1 MELHPDRNYGN
12 VEATTKLFAEIQS
25 AYEVLSDPQE
35 RSWYDSHRSSILRGA
50 SEVPGEHY
58 EHNVR
63 VTTSDDLLRTF
74 AHFTGQIDF
83 SDSSSGFYG
92 ILRSLFDT
100 LAKEEL
106 EACDWEGLDCIDYPS
121 FGHADDD
128 YEEVVKPFYAT
139 WNGFATQKTFAWM
152 DVYRTVDA
160 VDRRVRRIM
169 EKENRRFRDAGIR
182 EFNDTVR
189 QLVAFVRKR
198 DPRYKPNTQTQAERQ
213 KIIRDAATAQAAR
226 SRAANR
232 ARLAEKQSIPQW
244 AKQKESIEEED
255 QEVQEEEPE
264 EQFECVV
271 CRKTFKS
278 EQQFGV
284 HEKSKKHLKAV
295 QRLTKDMH
303 CQDQALDLNEGI
315 NQLGTAAKVP
325 EEAEPKDVRVTC
337 SDQNLVSEQH
347 SGILPSKGSGGIQ
360 EITPISDSSLSPGT
374 PSSMSSKDDDYATRQ
389 AVEERVFGKSH
400 EKNEVASSEEL
411 SSKPSIDI
419 DGLKL
424 ADSSSEET
432 DAARPSKPGKAKEK
446 RARKAAQV
454 SGAGSAA
461 EVSVDLSDSAF
472 NPLTIQFKCA
482 TCNSGFP
489 SKTRL
494 FNHIKDF
501 GHAQPISR
509 PGKRGKGKKK

>member
-50 SEVPGEHY
+50 SEAPGEHY
-58 EHNVR
+58 EHNER

-83 SDSSSGFYG
+83 SDSSNGFYST
-92 ILRSLFDT
+92 LRNLFDR

-106 EACDWEGLDCIDYPS
+106 VACEWEGLDSTDYPS

-128 YEEVVKPFYAT
+128 YEKVVRPFYAT

-160 VDRRVRRIM
+160 ADRRVRRIM

-182 EFNDTVR
+182 DFNDTVR

-198 DPRYKPNTQTQAERQ
+198 DPRYKPNTQTPAERQ

-244 AKQKESIEEED
+244 ATQKESTEED
-255 QEVQEEEPE
+255 VQEVQEEEPE

-271 CRKTFKS
+271 CRKIFKS

-295 QRLTKDMH
+295 QRLKKEMH
-303 CQDQALDLNEGI
+303 CEDQALDLNDGVD
-315 NQLGTAAKVP
+315 QTGTAASVP
-325 EEAEPKDVRVTC
+325 GEAEPIDEKITC

-347 SGILPSKGSGGIQ
+347 RGTLPSKEDGEIQ
-360 EITPISDSSLSPGT
+360 EIAPTGDSSLSPGS
-374 PSSMSSKDDDYATRQ
+374 PSSMSSKDDDYASRQ
-389 AVEERVFGKSH
+389 AVEERVLGKSH
-400 EKNEVASSEEL
+400 EGNEIASSDEL
-411 SSKPSIDI
+411 SLKPSIDI

-432 DAARPSKPGKAKEK
+432 DSARPSKPGKAKEK

-461 EVSVDLSDSAF
+461 EVSVYPRDSA
-472 NPLTIQFKCA
+472 
-482 TCNSGFP
+482 SE
-489 SKTRL
+489 
-494 FNHIKDF
+494 
-501 GHAQPISR
+501 
-509 PGKRGKGKKK
+509 